1 VPAGAVLKRMSCRA
15 ADGESHGNAEEYVHQ
30 RTSSDGR
37 FRRTVSDG
45 GDAKK
50 SDARWS
56 ISAKAR
62 AKVTQKLEGLQRQS
76 EAHRF
81 IPGTICHILKRHNWK
96 NVQESEDSHSMAH
109 HLPAFR

>member
-1 VPAGAVLKRMSCRA
+1 MGFAIERAQVPAGAVLKRMSCRA
-15 ADGESHGNAEEYVHQ
+15 ADGESH
-30 RTSSDGR
+30 
-37 FRRTVSDG
+37 
-45 GDAKK
+45 
-50 SDARWS
+50 ARWS